1 MGQEIKSI
9 RKQFRITRQEEKQ
22 IKEMM
27 REQKVDSFSEFL
39 RQNLLKKNYQDRIFE
54 SWFSLWQSQ
63 KFEQISRDVYEVLVV
78 ARENHQV
85 TQEHVSILLTCVQ
98 ELIAEVNQ
106 SQPLSREFCEKYIAM
121 VYRYRTNLK
130 KVFLTDSE
138 LNQLNDRIT
147 KSHCQNFSVYARKV
161 LLNPNMSFITINT
174 DTYDQLVFELRRI
187 GNNINQIARAINQ
200 SHLISQDQL
209 QELSKGVGELI
220 KEVDKEFQVE
230 VKRLKEFY
238 GSY

>member
-1 MGQEIKSI
+1 
-9 RKQFRITRQEEKQ
+9 
-22 IKEMM
+22 
-27 REQKVDSFSEFL
+27 
-39 RQNLLKKNYQDRIFE
+39 
-54 SWFSLWQSQ
+54 
-63 KFEQISRDVYEVLVV
+63 
-78 ARENHQV
+78 
-85 TQEHVSILLTCVQ
+85 
-98 ELIAEVNQ
+98 
-106 SQPLSREFCEKYIAM
+106 M

-138 LNQLNDRIT
+138 LHQLNERIA
-147 KSHCQNFSVYARKV
+147 KSNCQNFSVYARKV
-161 LLNPNMSFITINT
+161 LLNPNMSFVTINT

-187 GNNINQIARAINQ
+187 GNNINQ

-230 VKRLKEFY
+230 VKRLKEFH

>member
-1 MGQEIKSI
+1 
-9 RKQFRITRQEEKQ
+9 
-22 IKEMM
+22 
-27 REQKVDSFSEFL
+27 
-39 RQNLLKKNYQDRIFE
+39 
-54 SWFSLWQSQ
+54 
-63 KFEQISRDVYEVLVV
+63 
-78 ARENHQV
+78 
-85 TQEHVSILLTCVQ
+85 
-98 ELIAEVNQ
+98 
-106 SQPLSREFCEKYIAM
+106 M

-138 LNQLNDRIT
+138 LHQLNERID

-161 LLNPNMSFITINT
+161 LLNPNMSFVTINT

-200 SHLISQDQL
+200 SRLISQEQ
-209 QELSKGVGELI
+209 SKGVGELI

-230 VKRLKEFY
+230 VKRLKEFH